1 MITTVSDFLI
11 KLKDKEEELCE
22 KYDIIG
28 HPGMIGSM
36 YEGLTKSI
44 LDKSIFAGL
53 DLHVRAGK
61 IKNSKDEFSGEIDC
75 MLVIGEGENIPHTD
89 KYIYDSSRV
98 IAVIEVKKNLY
109 SKDIKES
116 YENLRTVLD
125 VTEEREGESYHGNLL
140 RGAWRLTCN
149 EELPPRQKLASLP
162 IEKQMLYHVLLLE
175 AFYPARIVWGYNGF
189 KSEYS
194 LRESFVKYLNDN
206 ISISEAEKIGG
217 FGPLNFPN
225 LIICDQYSLMK
236 NNGIPFALPLKEDG
250 WWPFYVSSFENP
262 VYFLLE
268 IIWTR
273 LQYMFELSPEIFGED
288 LTVNAIHMFLLAK
301 FKKTDKMKGW
311 EYKFVPT
318 TKELLKKPLE
328 HKEWE
333 PIFLDKA
340 QFIILNLLCKAETI
354 DIKNDK
360 KLGEFLINE
369 GYALDSFTASLKAT
383 GLVDITDQVIS
394 LITEKCVCGITPD
407 GRYYAADDKTGHV
420 TRWTMKM
427 LKGKDL

>member
-1 MITTVSDFLI
+1 
-11 KLKDKEEELCE
+11 
-22 KYDIIG
+22 
-28 HPGMIGSM
+28 
-36 YEGLTKSI
+36 
-44 LDKSIFAGL
+44 
-53 DLHVRAGK
+53 
-61 IKNSKDEFSGEIDC
+61 
-75 MLVIGEGENIPHTD
+75 
-89 KYIYDSSRV
+89 
-98 IAVIEVKKNLY
+98 
-109 SKDIKES
+109 
-116 YENLRTVLD
+116 
-125 VTEEREGESYHGNLL
+125 
-140 RGAWRLTCN
+140 
-149 EELPPRQKLASLP
+149 
-162 IEKQMLYHVLLLE
+162 
-175 AFYPARIVWGYNGF
+175 
-189 KSEYS
+189 
-194 LRESFVKYLNDN
+194 
-206 ISISEAEKIGG
+206 
-217 FGPLNFPN
+217 
-225 LIICDQYSLMK
+225 MK